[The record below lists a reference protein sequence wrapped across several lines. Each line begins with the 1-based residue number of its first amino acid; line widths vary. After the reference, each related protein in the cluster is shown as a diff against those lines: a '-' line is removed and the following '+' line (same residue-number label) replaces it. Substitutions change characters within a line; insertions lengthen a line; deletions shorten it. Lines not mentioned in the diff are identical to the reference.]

1 MVVYYTDYAVNLE
14 NPDTELMINSH
25 KHHDSSKLVG
35 RFGRQRQPPYLRQLI
50 CLIVRLAG
58 DLRGKFLHG
67 AYSEAV
73 PQ

>member
-1 MVVYYTDYAVNLE
+1 MVVYHTDNSVNLE

-25 KHHDSSKLVG
+25 KHHDSSKLAERLG
-35 RFGRQRQPPYLRQLI
+35 RLWQPAYLRQLI

-67 AYSEAV
+67 ACSEAA